1 MNSSIIKILI
11 VIIFAL
17 TQFSAKAESLNN
29 ETVVFDTIMNRIR
42 QDKFRANML
51 LSNERVTAYL
61 KLQNSL
67 GAYAD
72 IDYAKT
78 NRTNWQPIEH
88 LNRIK
93 QLVNVYI
100 HETDFK
106 TEPDSIYNSIVL
118 GLQFWH
124 AQNPKS
130 ENWWYNQIAVPQE
143 IGLILI
149 GMRAGQK
156 LLPPIVEGHL
166 LSQMKTNGSNPKRQT
181 GANKLDIALHW
192 LYRSCLENDYA
203 DLKLAT
209 SQAFITLQRT
219 NKEGIQWDG
228 SFFQHGQQLY
238 IGGYGQVLIN
248 GIVDVAKYLTDTP
261 FALSDIE
268 LIIFSHFVRETFLKT
283 IRGENQM
290 YNVLG
295 RGVSRNGAL
304 SQQGLLPALTEL
316 MKIDSANK
324 ADYEAAIKRISGT
337 EKSDYEISTLHK
349 HYWRADYT
357 LYQTKD
363 FSFDVRMASKR
374 TSRNENGN
382 EENLN
387 GYFLSDGGNC
397 ISVNGNEYT
406 GIFPVWDWTKIP
418 GTTTPAVSIIPKPKP
433 SSWLGKSKFAGGV
446 SNGINGIT
454 CFALNNTEFDVDTYA
469 KKSWF
474 FFQREVVCLGAGIN
488 SASDFPIHTTLNQCN
503 FKASV
508 YIGYDNKMKEHQVNT
523 TENSKVNWVWHDNIA
538 YFFPT
543 ETEAVISTAIRTGSW
558 NDHNKT
564 QSAAPVSKAVF
575 AMWLDHGIKPLNGNY
590 AYVVVPALYDHTLAN
605 NYPLTDIQIIE
616 NSDFMQAVY
625 HKREDILAIVFYKA
639 GTFSQANC
647 SITANKSCALLIKNI
662 SGNNAELTVADPAQS
677 AADIELTIKTQGMSV
692 AKKLDCKALSFP
704 FAGASRKF
712 SL

>member
-1 MNSSIIKILI
+1 VN
-11 VIIFAL
+11 
-17 TQFSAKAESLNN
+17 
-29 ETVVFDTIMNRIR
+29 
-42 QDKFRANML
+42 
-51 LSNERVTAYL
+51 AYL
-61 KLQNSL
+61 QLQNNL
-67 GAYAD
+67 GGYSD
-72 IDYAKT
+72 IDYSKT

-100 HETDFK
+100 HKSDFGN
-106 TEPDSIYNSIVL
+106 ESDHVYNSIVQ
-118 GLQFWH
+118 GLQFWYN
-124 AQNPKS
+124 QNPKS
-130 ENWWYNQIAVPQE
+130 ANWWYNQIAAPQE
-143 IGLILI
+143 MGLILI
-149 GMRAGQK
+149 GMRAGSKK
-156 LLPPIVEGHL
+156 LPSIIEENV
-166 LSQMKTNGSNPKRQT
+166 LSQMKTNGSNPKKQT

-209 SQAFITLQRT
+209 NQAFITLQRT

-238 IGGYGQVLIN
+238 VGGYGQVLIN
-248 GIVDVAKYLTDTP
+248 GIVDVAKYLTNTP
-261 FALSDIE
+261 FALSGVE
-268 LIIFSHFVRETFLKT
+268 LIVFSNFVRETFLNT

-295 RGVSRNGAL
+295 RGVTRVGAL
-304 SQQGLLPALTEL
+304 SQVGLIPALTEL
-316 MKIDSANK
+316 AKIDSVNK
-324 ADYEAAIKRISGT
+324 NEYEAAIKRISGQ
-337 EKSDYEISTLHK
+337 EKSGYEISTLHK

-397 ISVNGNEYT
+397 ISVSGNEYA

-418 GTTTPAVSIIPKPKP
+418 GTTTPALPYIPRPKP
-433 SSWLGKSKFAGGV
+433 SAWMGKSKFAGGV
-446 SNGINGIT
+446 SDGVNGLA

-488 SASDFPIHTTLNQCN
+488 SASDFSIHTTLNQCN
-503 FKASV
+503 FKAPV
-508 YIGYDNKMKEHQVNT
+508 YIGYDNKIEEQQVNT
-523 TENSKVNWVWHDNIA
+523 TENSKVDWVWHDNIA

-564 QSAAPVSKAVF
+564 QSAESLSKAVF
-575 AMWLDHGIKPLNGNY
+575 TLWLDHGIKPLNGNY
-590 AYVVVPALYDHTLAN
+590 AYIVVPALYDHTLAN
-605 NYPLTDIQIIE
+605 SYSVSDIEIIE
-616 NSDFMQAVY
+616 NTDMMQAVY

-639 GTFSQANC
+639 GTFSKANC

-662 SGNNAELTVADPAQS
+662 SGKNAELTIADPAQS
-677 AADIELTIKTQGMSV
+677 ATDIALKVKIPGLNIEQEV
-692 AKKLDCKALSFP
+692 VCKPFMFP

-712 SL
+712 KL